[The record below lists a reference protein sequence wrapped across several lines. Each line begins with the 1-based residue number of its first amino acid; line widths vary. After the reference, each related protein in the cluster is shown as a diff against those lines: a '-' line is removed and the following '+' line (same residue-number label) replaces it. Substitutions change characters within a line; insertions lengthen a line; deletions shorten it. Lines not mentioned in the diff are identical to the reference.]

1 MFKSLIKKIVPRF
14 VLNFY
19 HKSMALLAAFVY
31 GNPSDKLI
39 VVGVT
44 GTNGKSTTV
53 ALIAK
58 TLEASGAKVGATSTV
73 SFKVA
78 DKEWMNNKKMT
89 MLGRFQLQKLLK
101 QMVDA
106 GCTYAVIET
115 SSQGIEQ
122 YRHLGINYDY
132 AVFTN
137 LTPEHIEAHGGF
149 ENYKR
154 AKGRL
159 FEHLARKARKQ
170 RGEGQR
176 ARFDSEAR
184 RAKSKGQKQGQELKI
199 KDQKNTEVGK
209 IIIANVDDEYADYFL
224 SFAADKK
231 IGFTAP
237 PAIDPVGA
245 ESYSAPP
252 IMAEKGA
259 ACIDE
264 MVVAGKVDVTT
275 HGTSFEVGGVKINLQ
290 LLGVFNVY
298 NALAAV
304 AIALEEGL
312 SMERIKTGLE
322 GVKGVAGRMEVIDE
336 GQPFTVIVDYEPEPA
351 SMGKLYETVQKIN
364 KSIEHE
370 GIEASKQRSIEA
382 KEINS
387 PSVLNGGGERKRII
401 HVLGSCGG
409 GRDKARRPVLGD
421 VGGENADVVIVTN
434 EDPYDDD
441 PMEIINEVAA
451 GAAEAGKELDKNLFK
466 ILNRKEAIGKAV
478 SLAEAGDLVLI
489 TGKGSEQAMAVAGGK
504 LIPWDDRRVVR
515 AWLQGQRA
523 KFTFINEPM
532 LKSET
537 KKRG

>member
-122 YRHLGINYDY
+122 YRHLGVNYDY

-159 FEHLARKARKQ
+159 VEHLTRKARKQ

-259 ACIDE
+259 ARVDE
-264 MVVAGKVDVTT
+264 MVVAGNVDVTT
-275 HGTSFEVGGVKINLQ
+275 HGTSFEVGAVKINLQ
-290 LLGVFNVY
+290 LLGAFNVY

-336 GQPFTVIVDYEPEPA
+336 GQPFTVIVDYAPEPA

-364 KSIEHE
+364 KSI
-370 GIEASKQRSIEA
+370 KQENTTAPAIYPGGG
-382 KEINS
+382 KGDQPS
-387 PSVLNGGGERKRII
+387 PRVLTGGGECKRII

-409 GRDKARRPVLGD
+409 GRDKARRPVLGRLA
-421 VGGENADVVIVTN
+421 GKNADVVIVTN

-441 PMEIINEVAA
+441 PMEIINEVVA
-451 GAAEAGKELDKNLFK
+451 GAIEVGKELDKNLFK
-466 ILNRKEAIGKAV
+466 ILDRKEAIGKAI
-478 SLAEAGDLVLI
+478 SLAAAGDLVLI
-489 TGKGSEQAMAVAGGK
+489 TGKGSEQAMAVADGK

-515 AWLQGQRA
+515 AWLQGQR
-523 KFTFINEPM
+523 
-532 LKSET
+532 
-537 KKRG
+537 

>member
-1 MFKSLIKKIVPRF
+1 MLADKLHSTHFAAIGSCGNKDFIMLKRIVKKIIPKF

-31 GNPSDKLI
+31 GNPSEKLI

-58 TLEASGAKVGATSTV
+58 TLEAGGAKVGATSTV

-122 YRHLGINYDY
+122 YRHLGVNYDY

-159 FEHLARKARKQ
+159 FEHLTRKARKQ

-209 IIIANVDDEYADYFL
+209 IIIANVDDEYADYFF
-224 SFAADKK
+224 SFKADKK
-231 IGFTAP
+231 IGFTVRKDAP
-237 PAIDPVGA
+237 PSIGIVGA
-245 ESYSAPP
+245 ESHSAPP
-252 IMAEKGA
+252 IMVEKGA
-259 ACIDE
+259 VRVDE
-264 MVVAGKVDVTT
+264 MFIANNVNVTT
-275 HGTSFEVGGVKINLQ
+275 RGTSFEVNNIKINLQ
-290 LLGVFNVY
+290 MLGAFNVY

-304 AIALEEGL
+304 ALGMEEGL
-312 SMERIKTGLE
+312 SLKQIKIGLE
-322 GVKGVAGRMEVIDE
+322 SVKGVAGRMELIDE
-336 GQPFTVIVDYEPEPA
+336 GQPFTVIVDYAPEPA
-351 SMGKLYETVQKIN
+351 SMGKLYETIN
-364 KSIEHE
+364 AI
-370 GIEASKQRSIEA
+370 RSSQSL
-382 KEINS
+382 NS
-387 PSVLNGGGERKRII
+387 LNSLNLSTRSII

-409 GRDKARRPVLGD
+409 GRDKARRPVLGKLA
-421 VGGENADVVIVTN
+421 GQNADVVIVTN

-451 GAAEAGKELDKNLFK
+451 GAIEVGKELDKNLFK
-466 ILNRKEAIGKAV
+466 ILDRKEA
-478 SLAEAGDLVLI
+478 
-489 TGKGSEQAMAVAGGK
+489 
-504 LIPWDDRRVVR
+504 
-515 AWLQGQRA
+515 
-523 KFTFINEPM
+523 
-532 LKSET
+532 
-537 KKRG
+537 

>member
-1 MFKSLIKKIVPRF
+1 MLKRIIKKIIPKF

-31 GNPSDKLI
+31 GNPSEKLV

-58 TLEASGAKVGATSTV
+58 TLEAGGAKVGATSTV

-78 DKEWMNNKKMT
+78 DKEWLNNKKMT

-122 YRHLGINYDY
+122 YRHLGVNYDY

-159 FEHLARKARKQ
+159 FEHLTRKARKQ

-176 ARFDSEAR
+176 A
-184 RAKSKGQKQGQELKI
+184 KGKGQKQGQELKI
-199 KDQKNTEVGK
+199 RDQKTNGVGK
-209 IIIANVDDEYADYFL
+209 TIIVNTDDEYAEYFL
-224 SFAADKK
+224 NFEADKK
-231 IGFTAP
+231 VKYAVKNEGA
-237 PAIDPVGA
+237 DLVG
-245 ESYSAPP
+245 
-252 IMAEKGA
+252 KN
-259 ACIDE
+259 
-264 MVVAGKVDVTT
+264 VAVTT

-290 LLGVFNVY
+290 LLGAFNVY

-312 SMERIKTGLE
+312 SMEQIKTGLE

-336 GQPFTVIVDYEPEPA
+336 GQPFTVIVDYAPEPA

-364 KSIEHE
+364 KSIKQENTTAPAINPGDVKGDHPSPRVSTGGPE
-370 GIEASKQRSIEA
+370 SK
-382 KEINS
+382 K
-387 PSVLNGGGERKRII
+387 VI

-409 GRDKARRPVLGD
+409 GRDKARRPVLGRLAGKN
-421 VGGENADVVIVTN
+421 VDVVIVTN

-441 PMEIINEVAA
+441 P
-451 GAAEAGKELDKNLFK
+451 
-466 ILNRKEAIGKAV
+466 ILIQIFSRYWIAKKRSARQ
-478 SLAEAGDLVLI
+478 S
-489 TGKGSEQAMAVAGGK
+489 
-504 LIPWDDRRVVR
+504 
-515 AWLQGQRA
+515 AWLNPG
-523 KFTFINEPM
+523 IW
-532 LKSET
+532 S
-537 KKRG
+537 

>member
-1 MFKSLIKKIVPRF
+1 
-14 VLNFY
+14 
-19 HKSMALLAAFVY
+19 MALLAAFVY
-31 GNPSDKLI
+31 GNPSEKLI

-58 TLEASGAKVGATSTV
+58 TLEAGGAKVGATSTV

-122 YRHLGINYDY
+122 YRHLGVNYDY

-159 FEHLARKARKQ
+159 FEHLGKKAKKHRNIKA
-170 RGEGQR
+170 GAYNSG
-176 ARFDSEAR
+176 ALR
-184 RAKSKGQKQGQELKI
+184 RAPSLSGLAQGDTSVNK
-199 KDQKNTEVGK
+199 V
-209 IIIANVDDEYADYFL
+209 IIANVDDEYADYFL
-224 SFAADKK
+224 SFKADKK
-231 IGFTAP
+231 IGFTVRKDAP
-237 PAIDPVGA
+237 PSIGIVGA
-245 ESYSAPP
+245 ESHSAPP

-259 ACIDE
+259 ARVDE

-304 AIALEEGL
+304 ALGMEEGL
-312 SMERIKTGLE
+312 SLKQIKIGLE
-322 GVKGVAGRMEVIDE
+322 SVKGVAGRMELIDE
-336 GQPFTVIVDYEPEPA
+336 GQPFTVIVDYAPEPA

-364 KSIEHE
+364 KSI
-370 GIEASKQRSIEA
+370 KQENTTAPAIYPGGG
-382 KEINS
+382 KGDQPS
-387 PSVLNGGGERKRII
+387 PRVLTGGGECKRII

-409 GRDKARRPVLGD
+409 GRDKARRPVLGRLA
-421 VGGENADVVIVTN
+421 GKNADVVIVTN

-441 PMEIINEVAA
+441 PMEIINEVVA
-451 GAAEAGKELDKNLFK
+451 GAIEVGKELDKNLFK
-466 ILNRKEAIGKAV
+466 ILDRKEAIGKAI
-478 SLAEAGDLVLI
+478 SLAAAGDLVLI
-489 TGKGSEQAMAVAGGK
+489 TGKGSEQAMAVADGK

-515 AWLQGQRA
+515 AWLQGQR
-523 KFTFINEPM
+523 
-532 LKSET
+532 
-537 KKRG
+537 

>member
-31 GNPSDKLI
+31 SNPSDKLI

-122 YRHLGINYDY
+122 YRHLGVNYDY

-159 FEHLARKARKQ
+159 FEHLTRKARKQ

-176 ARFDSEAR
+176 A
-184 RAKSKGQKQGQELKI
+184 KSKGQKQGQGLKI
-199 KDQKNTEVGK
+199 KDQKITEVGK
-209 IIIANVDDEYADYFL
+209 IIIANVDDEYADYFF
-224 SFAADKK
+224 SFKADKK
-231 IGFTAP
+231 IGFTVRKDAP
-237 PAIDPVGA
+237 PSIGIVGGA
-245 ESYSAPP
+245 ESHSAPP

-264 MVVAGKVDVTT
+264 MVVAG
-275 HGTSFEVGGVKINLQ
+275 N
-290 LLGVFNVY
+290 
-298 NALAAV
+298 
-304 AIALEEGL
+304 
-312 SMERIKTGLE
+312 
-322 GVKGVAGRMEVIDE
+322 
-336 GQPFTVIVDYEPEPA
+336 
-351 SMGKLYETVQKIN
+351 
-364 KSIEHE
+364 
-370 GIEASKQRSIEA
+370 
-382 KEINS
+382 
-387 PSVLNGGGERKRII
+387 
-401 HVLGSCGG
+401 
-409 GRDKARRPVLGD
+409 
-421 VGGENADVVIVTN
+421 
-434 EDPYDDD
+434 
-441 PMEIINEVAA
+441 
-451 GAAEAGKELDKNLFK
+451 
-466 ILNRKEAIGKAV
+466 
-478 SLAEAGDLVLI
+478 
-489 TGKGSEQAMAVAGGK
+489 
-504 LIPWDDRRVVR
+504 
-515 AWLQGQRA
+515 
-523 KFTFINEPM
+523 
-532 LKSET
+532 
-537 KKRG
+537 